1 VENRRKLLISL
12 AAVLLGAGVLFGLWL
27 RLRENAPS
35 ADARHKVTLVAKS
48 TGTEF
53 WKSVFAGARAAG
65 NEYNLEL
72 TIVGPDAEE
81 DYRTQNELV
90 AQAVADGAEAVVF
103 SAIDFERNVPAVE
116 AAAAA
121 GVQVVSIDSGV
132 NSARVSAY
140 IGTDNL
146 AAGGMA
152 GQAALLPEGELRVG
166 LVNFDAGTANG
177 QQRERGVRD
186 ALERDPRASEP
197 LAVYTA
203 SEASAAQADTAAL
216 LAAHPEL
223 NVLIAFNEPV
233 TVGAGRAVEELGLE
247 DQVWL
252 VGFDSNVEAVDML
265 QTGAVDALVVQNP
278 YAIGYLGVENAWKLL
293 TGQLSASPPDLW
305 TATTLVT
312 RENMFSTDCQRL
324 LLPFTEEPEPP
335 GA

>member
-1 VENRRKLLISL
+1 VKNRRKLLISL
-12 AAVLLGAGVLFGLWL
+12 AAALLGAAALFGLWL
-27 RLRENAPS
+27 RLREDAPP

-81 DYRTQNELV
+81 DYQTQNELV

-116 AAAAA
+116 AAVAA

-146 AAGGMA
+146 SAGGMA
-152 GQAALLPEGELRVG
+152 GQAALLRPGELRVG

-177 QQRERGVRD
+177 QERERGVRA
-186 ALERDPRASEP
+186 ALERDPRAPEP
-197 LAVYTA
+197 VAVYTA
-203 SEASAAQADTAAL
+203 SEASVAQADTAAL
-216 LAAHPEL
+216 LAGHPEL

-233 TVGAGRAVEELGLE
+233 TVGAARAVEELGLE

-293 TGQLSASPPDLW
+293 TGQLSAPSPDLW
-305 TATTLVT
+305 IATTLVT
-312 RENMFSTDCQRL
+312 RDNMFLISSQKLLFPFDEGAERTD
-324 LLPFTEEPEPP
+324 
-335 GA
+335 G